1 MIVVTGV
8 AGFIGSNIVRELN
21 LLGEEEI
28 QVVDSLKSSPN
39 PAHPT
44 FLNLTSAKFGDFM
57 DKREFR
63 TEGISSPS
71 RWNEWGPSG
80 GL

>member
-21 LLGEEEI
+21 LLGEAEI
-28 QVVDSLKSSPN
+28 LVVDSLKSSPN
-39 PAHPT
+39 PAHPK

-71 RWNEWGPSG
+71 RWNEWGPGG